1 MPGIAR
7 VGIDTAGGLIL
18 GGGNAT
24 VHCDGAL
31 VAVLGDAVAPHGLPP
46 HSPSPTMVQ
55 ASAKVFVGGIRV
67 CRAGDLA
74 SCGDAATG
82 SADAAAA

>member
-18 GGGNAT
+18 GGGQSKYFVNNVLA
-24 VHCDGAL
+24 
-31 VAVLGDAVAPHGLPP
+31 AVVGDAVASHGLSP
-46 HSPSPTMVQ
+46 H
-55 ASAKVFVGGIRV
+55 ASAVMVEGSPNVFVNNIPV
-67 CRAGDLA
+67 CREGDLA

-82 SADAAAA
+82 SSDTFAN